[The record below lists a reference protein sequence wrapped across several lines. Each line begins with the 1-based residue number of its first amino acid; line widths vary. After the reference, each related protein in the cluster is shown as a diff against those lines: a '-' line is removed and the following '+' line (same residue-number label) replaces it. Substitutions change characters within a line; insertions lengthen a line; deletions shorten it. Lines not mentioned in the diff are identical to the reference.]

1 LSLTSCSS
9 SSRPDPSSLTFL
21 IESSPTNLDPRFAT
35 DSQSQRIDGLL
46 FSGLLERDNQMNFHG
61 DLAESW
67 DSPDPLTYVF
77 HLRPGV
83 RFHDGRPLTSADVK
97 ATFEFIRNPANKSP
111 KLGALRMVASI
122 EAPDDAT
129 VTFHLSQP
137 YASFT
142 VNLIPSAIGIVPA
155 NAGADFSRH
164 PVGSGPFRFVQ
175 QSQDEEIVVERNPEY
190 FRGAPQLARV
200 RFRVVP
206 DAVVRALELQK
217 GSADLEMSSLS
228 PDIIPVLARQP
239 DLAITERS
247 GTNLTYL
254 SFNFEEPTL
263 THPELRQALG
273 FATDRDALIRY
284 LLHGQAKLAAGVL
297 PPDHWA
303 AESNVAQYPYD
314 PARAEQ
320 LLDTAGIPRKQNGVR
335 LHLTLKCSTDEQAR
349 LIAAALQAQ
358 WRRVGIELEVR
369 PLELATL
376 FSDIAK
382 GNFQITY
389 QRWVGANTD
398 PDFFEYAFSSRRF
411 PPDGANRGH
420 YRNPRLDALTDQI
433 RMEMNQEKRKALCS
447 EAQKILAEDL
457 PYLPLWFND
466 VVSVHR
472 RALGTLDLSSTADYN
487 FLRTLHPASNSQGT
501 APHFSAFSI
510 SATEI
515 APSLPIFQLS
525 PFNSTIVDASVAPLS
540 PPSRI
545 SGSRVPSCFM
555 TCAAFAHE
563 ANPEIFALV
572 PVTGP
577 SNSAIKFS
585 TIALFGQ
592 RSATLPVFAVT
603 FSGTRLAASTTSV
616 SAPGQ
621 NLCASRRKRRGKGSI
636 ALPSKIRSRESRI
649 A

>member
-1 LSLTSCSS
+1 MFFVLLALATAYLSGCSN
-9 SSRPDPSSLTFL
+9 RNQPDPASVTFL

-46 FSGLLERDNQMNFHG
+46 FSGLRERDNQMNFHG

-67 DSPDPLTYVF
+67 DTPDSLTYIF

-83 RFHDGRPLTSADVK
+83 RFHDGRPLTSTDVK
-97 ATFEFIRNPANKSP
+97 TTFEFIRNPANKSP
-111 KLGALRMVASI
+111 KLGALRMVSSI
-122 EAPDDAT
+122 EAPDAT
-129 VTFHLSQP
+129 TVIFHLSQP

-155 NAGADFSRH
+155 NASADFSRH

-175 QSQDEEIVVERNPEY
+175 QSQEEEILVERNPEY
-190 FRGAPQLARV
+190 FRGAPRLARV

-206 DAVVRALELQK
+206 DAVVRALELRK

-239 DLAITERS
+239 DLAIAERS

-254 SFNFEEPTL
+254 SFNLEDSALAHREFRQTL
-263 THPELRQALG
+263 AL
-273 FATDRDALIRY
+273 ATDREALIRY

-303 AESNVAQYPYD
+303 AEPNLAQYPYE

-320 LLDTAGIPRKQNGVR
+320 ILDAAGFPRKQNGVR

-349 LIAAALQAQ
+349 LIGAALQEQ

-376 FSDIAK
+376 FSDVAK

-398 PDFFEYAFSSRRF
+398 PDFFEFAFSSRRF

-420 YRNPRLDALTDQI
+420 YRNSRLDALTDQI
-433 RMEMNQEKRKALCS
+433 RMEMDQEKRKALCR
-447 EAQKILAEDL
+447 EVQNILAEDL

-472 RALGTLDLSSTADYN
+472 RSLGALEISPTADYN
-487 FLRTLHPASNSQGT
+487 FLRTL
-501 APHFSAFSI
+501 
-510 SATEI
+510 
-515 APSLPIFQLS
+515 PSGG
-525 PFNSTIVDASVAPLS
+525 N
-540 PPSRI
+540 
-545 SGSRVPSCFM
+545 
-555 TCAAFAHE
+555 
-563 ANPEIFALV
+563 
-572 PVTGP
+572 
-577 SNSAIKFS
+577 
-585 TIALFGQ
+585 
-592 RSATLPVFAVT
+592 
-603 FSGTRLAASTTSV
+603 
-616 SAPGQ
+616 
-621 NLCASRRKRRGKGSI
+621 
-636 ALPSKIRSRESRI
+636 
-649 A
+649 